1 MDVNIESSWSI
12 SSSLYTPDLS
22 AEEGVI
28 VWKTLFC
35 KCKKM
40 NDCAFNAY
48 GIHVLCSLNLK
59 KKKIFW
65 SFFSKNNFRVA
76 KDQMCDKHDVAEIC
90 LIHDIVFY
98 RYCTHP
104 FSFDIK

>member
-1 MDVNIESSWSI
+1 M
-12 SSSLYTPDLS
+12 
-22 AEEGVI
+22 I
-28 VWKTLFC
+28 VHSMHMEYMYFAHWIF
-35 KCKKM
+35 
-40 NDCAFNAY
+40 
-48 GIHVLCSLNLK
+48 K
-59 KKKIFW
+59 KKKI
-65 SFFSKNNFRVA
+65 KNNFRVA

>member
-1 MDVNIESSWSI
+1 
-12 SSSLYTPDLS
+12 
-22 AEEGVI
+22 
-28 VWKTLFC
+28 
-35 KCKKM
+35 M

-59 KKKIFW
+59 KKKNFW

-104 FSFDIK
+104 FSFDIHVK